1 MSNFEKYKL
10 SVQSPMGK
18 QESELFLAKDG
29 DQLSGKMV
37 GASDGSEFSIEDG
50 KADGDQL
57 SWIVKVDKPMPVT
70 LTFTGTSNGASIEGE
85 VAFGAFGK
93 GPFTATQS

>member
-1 MSNFEKYKL
+1 MSNFEKYNL

-18 QESELFLAKDG
+18 QESELFLAQD
-29 DQLSGKMV
+29 DNQLTGKMV
-37 GASDGSEFSIEDG
+37 GVSDGSEFSIEDG

-70 LTFTGTSNGASIEGE
+70 LTFSGTSNSNGIEGE
-85 VAFGAFGK
+85 VTFGAFGK
-93 GPFTATQS
+93 GPFTATQA

>member
-1 MSNFEKYKL
+1 MNNSEKFNL

-18 QESELFLAKDG
+18 QESELFLAQDG
-29 DQLSGKMV
+29 ATLSGKMV
-37 GASDGSEFSIEDG
+37 AANGETHIEDG

-70 LTFTGTSNGASIEGE
+70 LTFSGTRSGDSIEGE

-93 GPFTATQS
+93 GPFTATKA